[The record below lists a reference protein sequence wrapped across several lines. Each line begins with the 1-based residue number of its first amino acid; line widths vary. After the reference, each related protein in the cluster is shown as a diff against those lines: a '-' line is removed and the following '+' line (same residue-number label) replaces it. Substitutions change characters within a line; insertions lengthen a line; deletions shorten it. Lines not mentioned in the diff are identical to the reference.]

1 MKLTN
6 VQEEYLKTIYLLQ
19 LNEGKSKL
27 TDIAE
32 KLNKSK
38 ASVNSAINN
47 LVELG
52 LVSNEKYGPIVLTD
66 QGKLEAKKIVAAN
79 DIVTLFLV
87 DVLGIDEEK
96 ATGEAQGI
104 KTILSDESLN
114 KLARYT
120 YTTLGLTPKE
130 CSYNINNENCFN
142 CGISIKAKKII
153 ENKSEKTVKKKLLK

>member
-1 MKLTN
+1 MESFMKLTN

-19 LNEGKSKL
+19 LDEGKSKL

-52 LVSNEKYGPIVLTD
+52 LVDNEKYGPITLTD
-66 QGKLEAKKIVAAN
+66 QGKAEAKKIVAAN

-87 DVLGIDEEK
+87 DVLGVEEEK
-96 ATGEAQGI
+96 AQEEAQGV

-120 YTTLGLTPKE
+120 YKELGLTPKE
-130 CSYNINNENCFN
+130 CGYNINNEKCFQ
-142 CGISIKAKKII
+142 CGVSIKAKKIM
-153 ENKSEKTVKKKLLK
+153 EKKD

>member
-19 LNEGKSKL
+19 LDEGKSKL

-52 LVSNEKYGPIVLTD
+52 LVDNEKYGPITLTD

-79 DIVTLFLV
+79 DIVSLFFFFFF
-87 DVLGIDEEK
+87 
-96 ATGEAQGI
+96 
-104 KTILSDESLN
+104 
-114 KLARYT
+114 R
-120 YTTLGLTPKE
+120 
-130 CSYNINNENCFN
+130 
-142 CGISIKAKKII
+142 
-153 ENKSEKTVKKKLLK
+153 

>member
-19 LNEGKSKL
+19 LDEGKSKL

-52 LVSNEKYGPIVLTD
+52 LVDNEKYGPITLTTT
-66 QGKLEAKKIVAAN
+66 GKVEAKKIVAAN
-79 DIVTLFLV
+79 DIVSLFLV
-87 DVLGIDEEK
+87 DVLGIDKEK
-96 ATGEAQGI
+96 ASEEAQGI
-104 KTILSDESLN
+104 KTILSDESL
-114 KLARYT
+114 K
-120 YTTLGLTPKE
+120 
-130 CSYNINNENCFN
+130 
-142 CGISIKAKKII
+142 
-153 ENKSEKTVKKKLLK
+153 

>member
-1 MKLTN
+1 MESFMKLTN

-52 LVSNEKYGPIVLTD
+52 LVNNEKYGPIVLTD
-66 QGKLEAKKIVAAN
+66 QGKAEAKKIVAAN
-79 DIVTLFLV
+79 DIVMLFLT
-87 DVLGIDEEK
+87 DVIGIEKEK
-96 ATGEAQGI
+96 A
-104 KTILSDESLN
+104 
-114 KLARYT
+114 
-120 YTTLGLTPKE
+120 
-130 CSYNINNENCFN
+130 
-142 CGISIKAKKII
+142 
-153 ENKSEKTVKKKLLK
+153 